1 MAGDEAA
8 GNRFGSVVM
17 EQTPPMFEN
26 GNVPPRR
33 VANAVRRPREY
44 LTPEEVERLIA
55 AAQKRS
61 GARTPQSV
69 P

>member
-1 MAGDEAA
+1 MKSKGKRVTE
-8 GNRFGSVVM
+8 GSRPTTV
-17 EQTPPMFEN
+17 N
-26 GNVPPRR
+26 GKVPPRR
-33 VANAVRRPREY
+33 LTNAERQPREY

-61 GARTPQSV
+61 GARTPQAV